1 MEQGIYFLMGFILAS
16 WITLNLTK
24 RIEQK
29 IGLQIIK
36 SIQESVNDHIAVLE
50 EVKDATGKT
59 WYIDGGLTTAK
70 SIAKIV
76 DDYLEFYKD
85 RDWEV

>member
-24 RIEQK
+24 KIEQN

-70 SIAKIV
+70 SIANSV
-76 DDYLEFYKD
+76 NDYLEFYKD
-85 RDWEV
+85 RDWEE